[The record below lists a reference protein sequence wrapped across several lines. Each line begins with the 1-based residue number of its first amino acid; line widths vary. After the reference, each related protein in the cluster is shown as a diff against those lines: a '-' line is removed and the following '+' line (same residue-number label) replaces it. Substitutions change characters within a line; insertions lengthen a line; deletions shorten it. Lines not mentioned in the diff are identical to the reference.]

1 MSNPR
6 MLESTSPY
14 LRAHADNPVEWHE
27 WGEEALELA
36 RREDRPI
43 LLSIG
48 YAACHWC
55 HVMAR
60 ESFSDPE
67 IAAVMNRHFVNIKVD
82 REERPDL
89 DKTFQTAHALLNQRG
104 GGWPLTAFLNPDDR
118 TPFFIGTYFPAKPR
132 FGMPGF
138 ADLLERVATAYREKG
153 DQTRQQ
159 GAAVREAL
167 SAGPEGGASVPPVSV
182 ADRARARLEASL
194 DREHGGLDG
203 APKFPQL
210 PILDFLID
218 EAAARGSDGSGGLDH
233 AVAALLDGGLFDHL
247 DGGIFR
253 YCVDAD
259 WTIPHFEKMLVDNA
273 QLPASLARF
282 CRLATAEDAFEAR
295 RAMVEP
301 LLERSIHHFLERMRL
316 PDGSLAAS
324 LDADTE
330 GEEGGTYVWT
340 PDEVRAV
347 LEAAGVDEA
356 DIAAFL
362 SDYGL
367 DRPPNF
373 EGKWHLARAD
383 RATRVEQVR
392 PLGEPVRAALLA
404 ARDRRAQPRRDD
416 KSLVGI
422 NALAATGLIRA
433 GSVLGRG
440 DWIALGMDLADRI
453 TPSEAEIVEMPTGYL
468 GNRASVPAFLDDYAL
483 LLEAQA
489 EAFLQVPDDRRLVA
503 LEAIVST
510 VTRRFSDASGGFRL
524 SHPGHGSP
532 VESLV
537 VYTDDAQPSGNAV
550 LADTLARLGYVLGRS
565 EWLELAEGVFKAA
578 AGSVDRAATAHPRL
592 LSAIRRFHQPA
603 TVVVLKSR
611 DLPAW
616 QSAID
621 RLRGRGVT
629 VLPTTNE
636 TLFADKPMPESGPG
650 LAYVCRGLT
659 CLPPVDDPER
669 LVAQFA

>member
-1 MSNPR
+1 MTNPR

-14 LRAHADNPVEWHE
+14 LRAHADNPVDWHK

-60 ESFSDPE
+60 ESFSDPD

-104 GGWPLTAFLNPDDR
+104 GGWPLTAFLNPDDL

-138 ADLLERVATAYREKG
+138 ADLLERVAVAYREKG

-167 SAGPEGGASVPPVSV
+167 AARPAGGSSVPRVSV
-182 ADRARARLEASL
+182 ADAARARIEASL

-218 EAAARGSDGSGGLDH
+218 EAASRGSDGEGELDH

-273 QLPASLARF
+273 QLPATLARF
-282 CRLATAEDAFEAR
+282 CRLATGEDAFAAR
-295 RAMVEP
+295 RTVIEP
-301 LLERSIHHFLERMRL
+301 LIERGVRHFFERMRL

-347 LEAAGVDEA
+347 LEAAGVDVSA
-356 DIAAFL
+356 IGAFL

-367 DRPPNF
+367 DRSANF
-373 EGKWHLARAD
+373 EGSWHLARVA
-383 RATRVEQVR
+383 RARRVEQVR
-392 PLGEPVRAALLA
+392 PLDETVRAALLA

-416 KSLVGI
+416 KSLVGL

-433 GSVLGRG
+433 GSLLGRR
-440 DWIALGMDLADRI
+440 DWAALGMDLCDRI
-453 TPSEAEIVEMPTGYL
+453 TPAESAIAEMPTGHL

-489 EAFLQVPDDRRLVA
+489 EAFLQVPDDRHLV
-503 LEAIVST
+503 LIEAIVST
-510 VTRRFSDASGGFRL
+510 VTRRFLDTSGGFRL

-550 LADTLARLGYVLGRS
+550 LADTLARLGYVLGRTD
-565 EWLELAEGVFKAA
+565 WLELAEGVLKAVGARSIEPAA
-578 AGSVDRAATAHPRL
+578 ALSTPSASSSQSVRPST
-592 LSAIRRFHQPA
+592 
-603 TVVVLKSR
+603 
-611 DLPAW
+611 
-616 QSAID
+616 
-621 RLRGRGVT
+621 
-629 VLPTTNE
+629 
-636 TLFADKPMPESGPG
+636 
-650 LAYVCRGLT
+650 
-659 CLPPVDDPER
+659 
-669 LVAQFA
+669 